1 MNKKLYMTPL
11 TEVMEMKTV
20 GMLAASGPDYMGPG
34 SGSADSRRLI
44 RSTGVPIFDPTMP
57 TDPTAEGLLGLPE

>member
-1 MNKKLYMTPL
+1 
-11 TEVMEMKTV
+11 MKTV

-34 SGSADSRRLI
+34 GGSADSRRLI